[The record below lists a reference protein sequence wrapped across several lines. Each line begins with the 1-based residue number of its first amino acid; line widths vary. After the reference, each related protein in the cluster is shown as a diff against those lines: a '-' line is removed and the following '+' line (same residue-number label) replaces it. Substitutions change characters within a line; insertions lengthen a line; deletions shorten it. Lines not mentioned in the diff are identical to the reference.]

1 MSSAGVPTDDAGR
14 KSQNAHILAREAKT
28 MQISRGR
35 RLQGKLRLRVESS
48 CKRGFSTVEEIV
60 ADLISSHSDYS
71 GMKKKTLT
79 MNVQKALA
87 SQRGSESKRKKK
99 QQQVKPSSPSTPI
112 QGQEDYDEEEEHV
125 DVSWGGASR
134 KKRKI
139 AGSKHDKL
147 QQIEDLHVQS
157 WRRGNNH
164 RTTSSES
171 ESGSVDT
178 DLSFDSGDG
187 VASTSE
193 DAVFGEELEAP
204 KFDVTKSGLLA
215 TYMNLNK
222 KPKTTRSPKLRHWR
236 RMWKWRLLVRRP

>member
-204 KFDVTKSGLLA
+204 KFDVTQ
-215 TYMNLNK
+215 
-222 KPKTTRSPKLRHWR
+222 
-236 RMWKWRLLVRRP
+236 